1 MSDMERLAAIRA
13 RCEAATP
20 GPWRVQPM
28 GNGSRINGGGSRLR
42 MVADVPAKRDEDARL
57 IAAAPDLL
65 LAVMAAI
72 NHLCSGIRTKEE
84 TVGVLW
90 NAYKKASGLGETTE
104 DDGDMNM
111 GQQEDGAEGV
121 NLSAAVD
128 NLRNQVIAAVIHDM
142 GLLWAYI
149 RKLRERLSM

>member
-1 MSDMERLAAIRA
+1 MPPNLTA
-13 RCEAATP
+13 
-20 GPWRVQPM
+20 
-28 GNGSRINGGGSRLR
+28 
-42 MVADVPAKRDEDARL
+42 ADVDALERRNEQ
-57 IAAAPDLL
+57 ATSVDG
-65 LAVMAAI
+65 I
-72 NHLCSGIRTKEE
+72 NVDK
-84 TVGVLW
+84 
-90 NAYKKASGLGETTE
+90 